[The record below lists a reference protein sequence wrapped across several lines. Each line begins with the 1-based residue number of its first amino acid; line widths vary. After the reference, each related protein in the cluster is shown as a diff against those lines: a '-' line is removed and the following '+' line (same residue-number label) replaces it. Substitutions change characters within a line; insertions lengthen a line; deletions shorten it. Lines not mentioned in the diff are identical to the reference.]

1 MTRKRIVRETGTFA
15 RHMGG
20 GFVRTVNGA
29 AWLYMR
35 MPDQPSV
42 TDASGMEERLKA
54 ARPMLSILGGL
65 ADRTPR
71 VPFAGRK
78 AMKGLYRRVHILA
91 VSGSRPFEPSPT
103 LDPDNRLRLAAEQEG
118 LAVRDRF
125 TLFGVRL
132 NTGGGQ
138 GGVKGFLKGVAD
150 EDGWTPDDAFEHDLE
165 DVRAL
170 MEDAGCRVPSD
181 TTMRRAMAF
190 WPTDRKPEGLPVM
203 VEHDHMHTFPDY
215 RSAFVAARMREKVDD
230 CRRWSAR
237 IPGSYP
243 LTVVTLGV
251 LPFKGENNTAPGS
264 DWAAGLL
271 DASRCGAVAI
281 SVKGLVEPGEMTREQ
296 LDKDADKVLDKAYA
310 QAAGGRK
317 ANLGVARELEA
328 ANGEYQADGKPWPT
342 LVQAHAHAALPMIVE
357 QSNRVPYPGHVG
369 LNPDRQEAAFEDMQI
384 GSDDMIEYNPSP
396 LYWPAPILAFSGLA
410 GCSMTGDDSGRG
422 LDSDLPGAFVG
433 VTEADGQP
441 VYDSP
446 FAASRRSG
454 KAISIIVG
462 STGSGKRIQLDTPL
476 PVPPQKRFPEGGLV
490 PLRDLEDGDMLYA
503 RDGKTYPILGMS
515 PVEHVDMFE
524 IVLSDGQRF
533 TACGEHQWCA
543 WTWNDRRYHGSAK
556 HKASLKREKAIDAI
570 CTTLRDMARNARDE
584 WLDCDEIWARCRD
597 LLAPL
602 KPKNGSNWVYL
613 ALRFTDTPHETR
625 TRRTP
630 TAKTCTVYDPR
641 PLLEWLRDRWRGNR
655 QIGPEDLRLRD
666 KAIDERLEEHPD
678 ERIGIM
684 ELDAMFGPLGVPRT
698 TLKTALYH
706 YSGERFEARVYSEMP
721 VAVYPASI
729 AFENL
734 AVRLEWRYRDE
745 GIARTQANNHVE
757 QVVTTREMLDGGL
770 LADGGQANWA
780 IRATAPVQG
789 VHMDLPID
797 PWVLGAWLADGS
809 KTGGGFASDPSNGD
823 LDYAMGRFERA
834 GFHCKWN
841 PNSPKDIYV
850 RGLVTELK
858 MAGVFGDKHIPETYF
873 HADVGQRLELIRG
886 LLDQDG
892 AIDANGSVEF
902 TQMFDHKPII
912 DGLTRLLRSLGVV
925 VHEATRS
932 KAWYTLDGVRHETQ
946 DRLRLTFT
954 TDLPVFSLPRKRDRL
969 PKRLRETQK
978 WLYVKDIR
986 PVRDT
991 PSRCLSIASP
1001 DRTYL
1006 IGGYV
1011 PTHNTRLGLHVAAQ
1025 WGRLPDPEHPGMQI
1039 PVVFW
1044 DPKPK
1049 SSDFE
1054 PFVRKRGGVVVKLDR
1069 PEARGILDPLRCIPR
1084 HMTDTIVQTS
1094 VAMLSQITGG
1104 ANPDRAW
1111 EMGVSSIVGYGLR
1124 HGADC
1129 LGECVRLAWEEYS
1142 HKGREA
1148 KDIDPLVERIR
1159 PVLDRAVKN
1168 DPLMPLIYGT
1178 EPGGRRLSLSQG
1190 MTLISA
1196 GSLNVITDKEI
1207 QGAPTDVQRWVCRMA
1222 ALGASC
1228 LVIGRNG
1235 AVVIDEAWS
1244 LLQDRFGRSVV
1255 NRMGRLAR
1263 DQHYMVMM
1271 LSQKAD
1277 EFVDAGIEDF
1287 IGKVY
1292 VLAVGARNE
1301 GAGRDSQAQAACRLA
1316 NQPLDGRMHA
1326 RMMHDKYVDPDSRA
1340 PDWESL
1346 YPLRNPK
1353 TGELRRGSV
1362 AYLQVGDAASAI
1374 PVVVRVDGSLD

>member
-20 GFVRTVNGA
+20 GFVRTVDGA

-230 CRRWSAR
+230 CRKWSAR

-243 LTVVTLGV
+243 LTVVALGA

-317 ANLGVARELEA
+317 ANLGVARDLEA

-357 QSNRVPYPGHVG
+357 QSNRVPYPGLIG

-384 GSDDMIEYNPSP
+384 GSDGMIEYNPSP

-462 STGSGKRIQLDTPL
+462 STGSGKAVSLGTPL

-515 PVEHVDMFE
+515 PIGDDDMYE
-524 IVLSDGQRF
+524 IVLSDGQRIK
-533 TACGEHQWCA
+533 ASGDHQWCA
-543 WTWNDRRYHGSAK
+543 WTWRDRNFARTGKHRKSLERRERVRKAQERLRAMAAGHG
-556 HKASLKREKAIDAI
+556 
-570 CTTLRDMARNARDE
+570 MDE
-584 WLDCDEIWARCRD
+584 WWDCERIWREVRT
-597 LLAPL
+597 LVAPFAG
-602 KPKNGSNWVYL
+602 KGGETWVRN
-613 ALRFTDTPHETR
+613 ALRFADVPSR
-625 TRRTP
+625 MQPGRARNR
-630 TAKTCTVYDPR
+630 PR
-641 PLLEWLRDRWRGNR
+641 GRFYEPAPLLGHIRDRWEHTVGNGFGAEAR
-655 QIGPEDLRLRD
+655 ALRLARLD
-666 KAIDERLEEHPD
+666 GLIADPPAEPIDTAWLLERFGDLGVSKSAFESALRSYDGPRAEPAETARRMRVAWPAPLALARLAD
-678 ERIGIM
+678 RIG
-684 ELDAMFGPLGVPRT
+684 
-698 TLKTALYH
+698 
-706 YSGERFEARVYSEMP
+706 
-721 VAVYPASI
+721 
-729 AFENL
+729 
-734 AVRLEWRYRDE
+734 WRYRDE
-745 GIARTQANNHVE
+745 PGAGHGE
-757 QVVTTREMLDGGL
+757 QTVTTREMLDEGL

-789 VHMDLPID
+789 VRTDLPID

-809 KTGGGFASDPSNGD
+809 KTGGEFASDPSNGD
-823 LDYAMGRFERA
+823 LDHLENRLRTAGYEVTRSTYDPQKTYAKRLVRQLRA
-834 GFHCKWN
+834 NGFYGN
-841 PNSPKDIYV
+841 
-850 RGLVTELK
+850 
-858 MAGVFGDKHIPETYF
+858 KHIPEPYF
-873 HADVGQRLELIRG
+873 HADVEQRLELVRG

-892 AIDANGSVEF
+892 AIDQNGSVEF
-902 TQMFDHKPII
+902 TQSIDHKPIV
-912 DGLTRLLRSLGVV
+912 DGLIRLLRSLGVV
-925 VHEATRS
+925 VHEATRT
-932 KAWYTLDGVRHETQ
+932 KAGYTADGERHETR

-954 TDLPVFSLPRKRDRL
+954 TSLPVFSLPRKRMLL
-969 PKRLRETQK
+969 PTELRETSK
-978 WLYVKDIR
+978 WLYVKGIR
-986 PVRDT
+986 PIADC
-991 PSRCLSIASP
+991 PHRCLSIASP

-1346 YPLRNPK
+1346 YPLRDPE